1 MEYIYYWEMQQSVD
15 ALLERRLLQDKRIF
29 IFGHCNASE
38 ELAEYLMEKKLSV
51 RAILDNSESKQG
63 DCWHQIP
70 IVSPNTVLDSDSE
83 NSVVLIAAKA
93 YASMKQQLKRVGF
106 KGAVYRVV
114 DYNTFAEYSLEQ
126 EVYEQKLQRVERGS
140 TLLCK
145 IRKAY
150 PHEFLVICPYKALG
164 DVYLAMSYLP
174 HYLQKHRVRQC
185 AVLAV
190 GDVCGRIVQMFGHDK
205 KVLITQ
211 KEMDELVQAVLYT
224 EEENAIIV
232 HHDRPYTNN
241 MTALIDAAGL
251 KFEDMY
257 RYGIYGLSGNEE
269 KMRPER
275 LMDFAGKEMVEQGNC
290 VILAPYAKSVISLPV
305 SFWEDRVAEYQ
316 EQGLQVFTN
325 VVGEEIPI
333 AGSQGI
339 QIPIEE
345 LVFAAEYAGHFV
357 GIRSGL
363 CELVDGANCDK
374 KVFFPDC
381 WYSNTH
387 TKVADFFALPG
398 WEEEVVAKE

>member
-1 MEYIYYWEMQQSVD
+1 MEYIYYREMQQSVD
-15 ALLERRLLQDKRIF
+15 ALLERGLLQDKRIF

-38 ELAEYLMEKKLSV
+38 ELAEYLMEKGLPV
-51 RAILDNSESKQG
+51 QAILDNSESKQG
-63 DCWHQIP
+63 GCWRHIP
-70 IVSPNTVLDSDSE
+70 IVLPQAVLTSDDES
-83 NSVVLIAAKA
+83 SVVLIAAKA
-93 YASMKQQLKRVGF
+93 YASMKQQLKRFGF

-174 HYLQKHRVRQC
+174 YYLQKHCVRQY

-205 KVLITQ
+205 KVIFTQ

-224 EEENAIIV
+224 EEENALIV

-241 MTALIDAAGL
+241 MTTLIDAAGL

-257 RYGIYGLSGNEE
+257 RYGIYGLSGKEE

-290 VILAPYAKSVISLPV
+290 IILAPYAKSVVSLPG
-305 SFWEDRVAEYQ
+305 SFWEARVAEYQ
-316 EQGLQVFTN
+316 DRGLQVLTN
-325 VVGEEIPI
+325 VVGEEAPI

-345 LVFAAEYAGHFV
+345 LVYAVEYAGHFA

-363 CELVDGANCDK
+363 CEVVDTANCRK

-387 TKVADFFALPG
+387 TKVAEFFALPG
-398 WEEEVVAKE
+398 WDTEVMAVE